1 MSVSFPPSHP
11 EPFLNAVGAPP
22 KARSWTG
29 AASIAVHGL
38 ALTAVLVLP
47 LLHDENLPET
57 TTQVRAFF
65 AEPLELSPPPPPPP
79 PPAARAPSR
88 APVTPAPAAFVAP
101 VAVPMEIV
109 PEQGLDLGVEGGT
122 PGGVEGGVPGG
133 VVGGVVGGLPEASPP
148 PPGRPVRAGM
158 DVREPRRLKNVA
170 PVYPHLAV
178 LSRVEGVVILECRI
192 DPRGRVEEVK
202 VLKGPLL
209 LNDAAVDAVRQWVY
223 TPTLLNGIPVPV
235 LMTVT
240 VTFQLT
246 RPS

>member
-1 MSVSFPPSHP
+1 MSASLSHR
-11 EPFLNAVGAPP
+11 EPFLDAVGSPRKP
-22 KARSWTG
+22 RSWTG

-38 ALTAVLVLP
+38 ALAAVLVLP
-47 LLHDENLPET
+47 LLHDESLPDT

-65 AEPLELSPPPPPPP
+65 AEPLELAPPPPPPP
-79 PPAARAPSR
+79 PRAARAQSR
-88 APVTPAPAAFVAP
+88 PPVTAAPAAFVAP
-101 VAVPMEIV
+101 VAVPTEIV

-148 PPGRPVRAGM
+148 PPARPARAGI

-202 VLKGPLL
+202 VLQGPLL
-209 LNDAAVDAVRQWVY
+209 LDDAAVDAVRQWV
-223 TPTLLNGIPVPV
+223 
-235 LMTVT
+235 
-240 VTFQLT
+240 
-246 RPS
+246 